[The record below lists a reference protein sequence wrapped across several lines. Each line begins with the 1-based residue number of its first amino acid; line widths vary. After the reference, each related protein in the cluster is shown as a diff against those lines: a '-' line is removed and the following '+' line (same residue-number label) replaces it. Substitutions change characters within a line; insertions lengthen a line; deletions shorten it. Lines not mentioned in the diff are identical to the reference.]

1 MSDFVRFIEVVL
13 AHPNHPRLIHFPVVL
28 SYLGVLIVLLAW
40 LRRDAFF
47 ERVAFYTILLLALS
61 TLPAGLTGML
71 ENQAYYAGNAPNAV
85 LKITLAG
92 LLLLIAAG
100 TTLWRWRK
108 PHILNG
114 SLSKYAYVLAFI
126 VCAGLT
132 TLLGALGGIIVW
144 GA

>member
-1 MSDFVRFIEVVL
+1 MSNFVQFIEVVL
-13 AHPNHPRLIHFPVVL
+13 AHPNHPRLIHFPVAL
-28 SYLGVLIVLLAW
+28 SYLGVLVVLLAW

-47 ERVAFYTILLLALS
+47 ERVAFYTILLLTLS
-61 TLPAGLTGML
+61 ILPAGITGMI

-85 LKITLAG
+85 LKVTLAG
-92 LLLLIAAG
+92 LLLVVAAG
-100 TTLWRWRK
+100 ATLWRWRK
-108 PHILNG
+108 PDIMNG
-114 SLSKYAYVLAFI
+114 TLSKYLYVLAFI